1 MPPALL
7 QYPDVTPALLTKFGP
22 QLQVTRYQ
30 EPKSAGSSS
39 FLLGKT
45 IVYNGMKLGNRPM
58 WLNFLAL
65 VPSTVLTVLL
75 IAVPFLRFYDQTD
88 FEFLG
93 FIAHPRI
100 WSNRCTVAALL
111 ATLANFGVE
120 WNRRNRETD
129 RLAREAQRRIEEE
142 QRKIEE
148 EQRKIEEEQRR
159 EKEEQRRIEE
169 EQRRVAQ
176 EREARIREE
185 DARKREDR
193 RREED
198 EARRVAQEREAR
210 NREAEAR
217 ERQISRTR
225 IETRCRIAE
234 IQFQLDRSETHR
246 RNLREMLALLRE
258 YGELF

>member
-1 MPPALL
+1 
-7 QYPDVTPALLTKFGP
+7 
-22 QLQVTRYQ
+22 
-30 EPKSAGSSS
+30 
-39 FLLGKT
+39 
-45 IVYNGMKLGNRPM
+45 M

-100 WSNRCTVAALL
+100 WSNRCTVAAIL

-142 QRKIEE
+142 QR
-148 EQRKIEEEQRR
+148 
-159 EKEEQRRIEE
+159 
-169 EQRRVAQ
+169 
-176 EREARIREE
+176 
-185 DARKREDR
+185 
-193 RREED
+193 REED
-198 EARRVAQEREAR
+198 EARRVAQEREARKREEEARIREEEARKREEEARIREDRQREEDEARRVAQEREARKREEEAR

-246 RNLREMLALLRE
+246 RNLTEVLALLQE

>member
-1 MPPALL
+1 
-7 QYPDVTPALLTKFGP
+7 
-22 QLQVTRYQ
+22 
-30 EPKSAGSSS
+30 
-39 FLLGKT
+39 
-45 IVYNGMKLGNRPM
+45 MKLANRQM

-142 QRKIEE
+142 QRREE
-148 EQRKIEEEQRR
+148 DEA
-159 EKEEQRRIEE
+159 
-169 EQRRVAQ
+169 RRVAQ
-176 EREARIREE
+176 EREARI
-185 DARKREDR
+185 REDR

-198 EARRVAQEREAR
+198 EARRVAQEREAG

-246 RNLREMLALLRE
+246 RNLREVLALLQE

>member
-1 MPPALL
+1 
-7 QYPDVTPALLTKFGP
+7 
-22 QLQVTRYQ
+22 
-30 EPKSAGSSS
+30 
-39 FLLGKT
+39 
-45 IVYNGMKLGNRPM
+45 M

-100 WSNRCTVAALL
+100 WSNRCTVAAIL

-142 QRKIEE
+142 QR
-148 EQRKIEEEQRR
+148 
-159 EKEEQRRIEE
+159 
-169 EQRRVAQ
+169 
-176 EREARIREE
+176 
-185 DARKREDR
+185 
-193 RREED
+193 REED
-198 EARRVAQEREAR
+198 EARRVAQEREARKREEEDR

-246 RNLREMLALLRE
+246 RNLTEVLALLQE

>member
-1 MPPALL
+1 M
-7 QYPDVTPALLTKFGP
+7 
-22 QLQVTRYQ
+22 
-30 EPKSAGSSS
+30 
-39 FLLGKT
+39 
-45 IVYNGMKLGNRPM
+45 
-58 WLNFLAL
+58 AL

-100 WSNRCTVAALL
+100 WSNRCTVAAIL

-142 QRKIEE
+142 QRREEE
-148 EQRKIEEEQRR
+148 EQ
-159 EKEEQRRIEE
+159 
-169 EQRRVAQ
+169 
-176 EREARIREE
+176 
-185 DARKREDR
+185 

-234 IQFQLDRSETHR
+234 IQFQLDRSETNR
-246 RNLREMLALLRE
+246 RNLREVLALLQE

>member
-1 MPPALL
+1 
-7 QYPDVTPALLTKFGP
+7 
-22 QLQVTRYQ
+22 
-30 EPKSAGSSS
+30 
-39 FLLGKT
+39 
-45 IVYNGMKLGNRPM
+45 MKLANRQM

-129 RLAREAQRRIEEE
+129 RLAREAQRRIEEA
-142 QRKIEE
+142 
-148 EQRKIEEEQRR
+148 
-159 EKEEQRRIEE
+159 QRRIEE
-169 EQRRVAQ
+169 EQ
-176 EREARIREE
+176 
-185 DARKREDR
+185 

-210 NREAEAR
+210 IREEEARKREDRQREEDEARRVAQEREAGNREAEAR

-246 RNLREMLALLRE
+246 RNLREVLALLQE